1 MKKTIGKSLQAAR
14 KAAGYKSARSFAEH
28 MQYNVGTYT
37 NWEQGKQMFSLEQAC
52 EMADA
57 LNCTLDELG
66 GRARALE
73 ETYALTDDEKKLVD
87 VYRSSSPVAQVA
99 ILSTVEA
106 IAASIGEGVGT
117 YTYEK
122 VVGA

>member
-1 MKKTIGKSLQAAR
+1 MELRLRELRKK
-14 KAAGYKSARSFAEH
+14 AGYGSAKAFAEAIG
-28 MQYNVGTYT
+28 MSENTYRSYENGTRNLYMDVAM
-37 NWEQGKQMFSLEQAC
+37 ELC
-52 EMADA
+52 DA
-57 LNCTLDELG
+57 LGCSPDDLIGRTDAHAYKYTLTSE
-66 GRARALE
+66 
-73 ETYALTDDEKKLVD
+73 EKKLVD

-122 VVGA
+122 VVRA